1 MERIDTDHPD
11 VFLIKPRVF
20 EDERGFFFESWNAR
34 SFAEAGVDANFVQDN
49 QSRSSKDVLR
59 GMHYQVVRPQ
69 GKLVRVTAGRVYDA
83 VIDLRRSSPRFGQW
97 VAVELSAANG
107 LMLWVPT
114 GFAHGFLALEDG
126 TELLYKCTDYYEPK
140 HERTILWSDP
150 QVGVAWPLE
159 GRPPRLSAKDAEG
172 VLLKEADTFE

>member
-11 VFLIKPRVF
+11 VFLIKPRLF

>member
-1 MERIDTDHPD
+1 MDRIDTDHPD
-11 VFLIKPRVF
+11 VFLIKPRIF

-34 SFAEAGVDANFVQDN
+34 SFAAAGVDANFVQDN

-97 VAVELSAANG
+97 VAVELSAANR
-107 LMLWVPT
+107 LMLWVPA

>member
-1 MERIDTDHPD
+1 MDRIDTDHPD
-11 VFLIKPRVF
+11 VFLIKPRIF

-150 QVGVAWPLE
+150 QVCVAWPLE

>member
-1 MERIDTDHPD
+1 MDRIDTDHPD
-11 VFLIKPRVF
+11 VFLIKPRIF